1 MKESKEKILTIAV
14 VFLTSVYLIF
24 MYNFLKTTFN
34 LILLYNFLQ
43 T

>member
-1 MKESKEKILTIAV
+1 MKESKEKILTLAV
-14 VFLTSVYLIF
+14 VFLASVYLIF